1 MRCPKCHYISFDNSE
16 RCRNCGYEFSLS
28 VDVAALDL
36 PIQTGDEALGPLSDF
51 SLADRDTETAP
62 PPAPP
67 SFDTPVPPTPALVAR
82 QDTPAEPPP
91 PRRPATSATDLPL
104 FKDRALDDD
113 APLVTPPA
121 VPRMPLAVRR
131 SNPVLSRAQRTAV
144 EEPELGLEL
153 PDEPEHE
160 DAPVP
165 PPSRAAVASA
175 LAHPV
180 AGIAPRVLAGVV
192 DLAILGS
199 IDAAVLY
206 FTLKICGFSQSELF
220 LLPMTPL
227 VAFLVLLNG
236 GYFVAFVA
244 AGGQTIGK
252 MAAGIKVV
260 PTDGDAYWSDRVPLG
275 TAFVRAAA
283 SLVSLAPAGAGYLP
297 ALLAADRRAVHDRLA
312 HTRVVKA

>member
-1 MRCPKCHYISFDNSE
+1 MRCPKCHYISFDDSD

-36 PIQTGDEALGPLSDF
+36 PIQTGDEAIGPLSDF
-51 SLADRDTETAP
+51 SLAELDSATPAAAP
-62 PPAPP
+62 VT
-67 SFDTPVPPTPALVAR
+67 FETPVPAAPREL
-82 QDTPAEPPP
+82 PPGVSAP
-91 PRRPATSATDLPL
+91 PRRPAAPPTDLPL
-104 FKDRALDDD
+104 FKDRSLDDD

-121 VPRMPLAVRR
+121 VPRVPLAVRR
-131 SNPVLSRAQRTAV
+131 STPAISRAQRPAV

-153 PDEPEHE
+153 PDVDE
-160 DAPVP
+160 APASP
-165 PPSRAAVASA
+165 ARPSAPRADAVADV
-175 LAHPV
+175 AHPA
-180 AGIAPRVLAGVV
+180 AGLGPRLAAGVI
-192 DLAILGS
+192 DIAILGG
-199 IDAAVLY
+199 IDVGVLY
-206 FTLKICGFSQSELF
+206 FTLKICGLDRTELF
-220 LLPMTPL
+220 LLPVVPL

-260 PTDGDAYWSDRVPLG
+260 PSEMDTYWSDRVPLG

-283 SLVSLAPAGAGYLP
+283 SLVSLLPAGAGYIP
-297 ALLAADRRAVHDRLA
+297 ALLAADHRAVHDRLA